1 MPPVNILIKPASSR
15 CNMRCRYCFY
25 HDIAQHREHAD
36 MGILQEDTMKMVIRR
51 GIDYA
56 DHLASFTFQGG
67 EPTVAGLSFFQRVVE
82 EQERQLRESGKK
94 NLRIQNAIQTNGYVM
109 DEAWAGFF
117 HQHDF
122 LVGLS
127 MDGPANVHDKN
138 RVDSRGQGTFQTVM
152 RAVELLEKYHVRYN
166 ILSVVTG
173 QNALSAK
180 RIYRFF
186 AKQKFRYL
194 QFIPCLEPVE
204 KERGDESYHLSVQQ
218 YGDFLI
224 NIFDEWFADFKR
236 GEYISIRQIDNWI
249 FMLLG
254 EPPEACNMN
263 GRCSVQFV
271 VEGDGSVYPCDFY
284 VFDKW
289 KLGNVK
295 EHSFQEMEHSKKAL
309 QFVEKS
315 LPVPQECQA
324 CRYRPL
330 CRNGC
335 RRDRVWTKDMG
346 AGKNYYCEAVY
357 RFFSERERELLEAV
371 EIVREYHRKRP

>member
-25 HDIAQHREHAD
+25 HDIAQHREHAH

-82 EQERQLRESGKK
+82 EQKRQQRESGKQ
-94 NLRIQNAIQTNGYVM
+94 NLRIQNAIQTNGYVI

-127 MDGPANVHDKN
+127 LDGPANVHDKN

-173 QNALSAK
+173 QNALSVK

-186 AKQKFRYL
+186 EKQKFRYL
-194 QFIPCLEPVE
+194 QFIPCL
-204 KERGDESYHLSVQQ
+204 
-218 YGDFLI
+218 
-224 NIFDEWFADFKR
+224 
-236 GEYISIRQIDNWI
+236 
-249 FMLLG
+249 
-254 EPPEACNMN
+254 
-263 GRCSVQFV
+263 
-271 VEGDGSVYPCDFY
+271 
-284 VFDKW
+284 
-289 KLGNVK
+289 
-295 EHSFQEMEHSKKAL
+295 
-309 QFVEKS
+309 
-315 LPVPQECQA
+315 
-324 CRYRPL
+324 
-330 CRNGC
+330 
-335 RRDRVWTKDMG
+335 
-346 AGKNYYCEAVY
+346 
-357 RFFSERERELLEAV
+357 
-371 EIVREYHRKRP
+371 